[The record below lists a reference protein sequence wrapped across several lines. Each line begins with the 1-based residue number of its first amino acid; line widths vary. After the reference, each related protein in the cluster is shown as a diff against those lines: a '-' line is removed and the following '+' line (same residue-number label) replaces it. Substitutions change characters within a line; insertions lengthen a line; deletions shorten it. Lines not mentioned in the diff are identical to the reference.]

1 MKIKI
6 HLIASAMAIGLTFIG
21 PSSAKCAPADPQEE
35 TLGDLRKK
43 SYPQKVYTKAELL
56 AIRDKMIRDGRLKPS
71 PSTPANQYA

>member
-21 PSSAKCAPADPQEE
+21 PSSVKSVPADPQEE
-35 TLGDLRKK
+35 TLGDLKK
-43 SYPQKVYTKAELL
+43 QRYPQKVYTKDELL
-56 AIRDKMIRDGRLKPS
+56 AIRNKMIRDGRLKPS